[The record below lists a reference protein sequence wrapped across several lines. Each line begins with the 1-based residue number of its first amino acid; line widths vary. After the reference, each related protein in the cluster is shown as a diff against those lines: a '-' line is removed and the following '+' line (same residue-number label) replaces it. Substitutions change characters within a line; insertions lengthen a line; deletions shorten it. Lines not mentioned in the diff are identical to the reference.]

1 MNDYVIYTDS
11 SCDLSAS
18 VLREWGV
25 GCADLTFT
33 FEGEEKVY
41 VNADIPSAE
50 FYERMRQGGQAK
62 TAAANIQ
69 DFLDCFETEFKAE
82 KDILYVGISSGISTT
97 VNSARMAAAELA
109 EKYPARKITIVDTLA
124 ASAGVALIVYMAVQ
138 KKKEGLSLEE
148 NADYLASL
156 TGHNCIWFTV
166 DDLEYLKRG
175 GRVSPTVAFVG
186 GLLGVKPVL
195 YMGDDGCLT
204 KVTTARGRK
213 KSLEALAD
221 KFAELA
227 DDKSTPIF
235 ISHADSAADAEALG
249 EMLKAR
255 GAQEITLIT
264 EIGPIIGSH
273 AGPGTIALFF
283 LGKCR

>member
-1 MNDYVIYTDS
+1 MNDYVIFTDS
-11 SCDLSAS
+11 SCDLSAE
-18 VLREWGV
+18 VLRGWGV
-25 GCADLTFT
+25 DFADLTFT
-33 FEGEEKVY
+33 FEGEDRVY
-41 VNADIPSAE
+41 TNADISLHD
-50 FYERMRQGGQAK
+50 FYERMRRGENPK

-69 DFLDCFETEFKAE
+69 SFLDGFERALSAG
-82 KDILYVGISSGISTT
+82 KDILYVGLSSGLSTT
-97 VNSARMAAAELA
+97 INSARMAAQELK
-109 EKYPARKITIVDTLA
+109 EKYPERSIRVVDTLA
-124 ASAGVALIVYMAVQ
+124 ASAGIALMLYMAVE
-138 KKKEGLSLEE
+138 KKRQGLSLAG
-148 NADYLASL
+148 NAEYIESL
-156 TGHNCIWFTV
+156 TEHNCIWFTV

-195 YMGDDGCLT
+195 HMGSEGTLT
-204 KVTTARGRK
+204 KIGTARGRK

-227 DDKSTPIF
+227 DDKATPVF
-235 ISHADSAADAEALG
+235 ISHADSEADAKLLG
-249 EMLKAR
+249 EMLLAR
-255 GAQEITLIT
+255 GAKEITLTT